1 MIVYVLIV
9 IEEEH
14 EWATECLGVF
24 LDYDKAEQAKFAA
37 IRERFDIPLDEV
49 SDADL
54 NDEVYDMG
62 NGNVTYEIFERL
74 VIE

>member
-9 IEEEH
+9 MDEEYEL
-14 EWATECLGVF
+14 AMDCLGVF
-24 LDYDKAEQAKFAA
+24 SDYDKAEQVKFAA

-49 SDADL
+49 ADADL
-54 NDEVYDMG
+54 ENEIYDM
-62 NGNVTYEIFERL
+62 GNVTYEICKRV

>member
-1 MIVYVLIV
+1 MIVYVLTV

-14 EWATECLGVF
+14 ECAMECLGVF
-24 LDYDKAEQAKFAA
+24 SDYAKAEQAKFAE

-49 SDADL
+49 ADADL
-54 NDEVYDMG
+54 ENEIYG
-62 NGNVTYEIFERL
+62 NGNVTYEICERL